1 MKTKRE
7 TFEIISN
14 DKLYTVNAASYLNGS
29 EQLRFRVS
37 VNNSPVCI
45 FRWDD
50 GLGRFTIMRDDRDP
64 VISTSMEKLIA
75 QKLENISEM
84 LQAAA

>member
-7 TFEIISN
+7 TFEIISG

-29 EQLRFRVS
+29 DQLRFRVS

-45 FRWDD
+45 FRWDE
-50 GLGRFTIMRDDRDP
+50 GSERFAIMRDDRDP
-64 VISTSMEKLIA
+64 VISTSLEKLIA
-75 QKLENISEM
+75 QKLENISEV
-84 LQAAA
+84 LQTAA